1 MMAKRFSAAVLVL
14 ASLWIASETSADIIE
29 RQFVEKGSGR
39 TATGTVLQGSKNMR
53 DLGKR
58 RSSSKSIRVLS
69 PIQAVPGYVYP
80 SKPAEVEPTLRKEV
94 EPQKSKPRFGFG
106 AEKPSD
112 GRTPVETQEF
122 AEPQVENNTTA
133 SRATDP
139 KSILEEQALSA
150 PVYQFR
156 YTYPQQRDYYYA
168 TSFHGFSSL
177 PPWTI
182 RIRLCQSW
190 SLSRTSPTDASVFLW
205 RIFLWPFDL
214 LFWLVKK
221 ERQRILVVPKEGD
234 IDRRILLG

>member
-1 MMAKRFSAAVLVL
+1 LHYDKDMMAKRYSAAVLVF

-29 RQFVEKGSGR
+29 RQFVEKDSGR
-39 TATGTVLQGSKNMR
+39 TGTVSVLQGSKNMR

-69 PIQAVPGYVYP
+69 PIQAVPGYAYP
-80 SKPAEVEPTLRKEV
+80 SKPAEVEPTLQKEV
-94 EPQKSKPRFGFG
+94 EPQKSKPRFGYG

-112 GRTPVETQEF
+112 GRTPVETQES

-139 KSILEEQALSA
+139 KSILEGQALSA

-168 TSFHGFSSL
+168 TPFHGFSPFHHGLFGSGCVSHDHFHGPRL
-177 PPWTI
+177 PTPPFFSGEFSS
-182 RIRLCQSW
+182 RP
-190 SLSRTSPTDASVFLW
+190 LSFFFGW
-205 RIFLWPFDL
+205 
-214 LFWLVKK
+214 
-221 ERQRILVVPKEGD
+221 
-234 IDRRILLG
+234 